1 VINNHCILFGIFYAR
16 SINQN
21 EQQTGERIMRVFLTA
36 NDSGYSNWVEDV
48 RHGTTLSEFV
58 TEHCPDRAPSDL
70 LIRVNHQGVE
80 PSYVLND
87 GDRVTATPRKIEGGN

>member
-1 VINNHCILFGIFYAR
+1 VINNNCILFGIFYAH
-16 SINQN
+16 SINQTN
-21 EQQTGERIMRVFLTA
+21 NQTGENKMRVFLTA
-36 NDSGYSNWVEDV
+36 NDSGYSDWVENV
-48 RHGTTLSEFV
+48 RHGMTVSEFI

-87 GDRVTATPRKIEGGN
+87 GDRVTATPRKVEGGN